1 MTSHTL
7 LQFLS
12 FRCQLTASMAQSQSE
27 SQQQGDAISSE
38 DWARTSSDPTQGPKA
53 HESHGLDTGVRVMGT
68 ITEI

>member
-1 MTSHTL
+1 
-7 LQFLS
+7 
-12 FRCQLTASMAQSQSE
+12 MAQSQSE